1 MKFKETN
8 REECGI
14 ITDGDI
20 HELPVHR
27 SYLWGKNKRIFIS
40 HVLAKILLCFSV
52 LPAGIQPEL
61 SPPKADTFISVSS
74 SVGFQKIRVTRGC
87 ETQERRK
94 DKPTNKKMPEPTLV
108 KSFPRRS
115 TAECQLGD
123 MFPQDK

>member
-20 HELPVHR
+20 HELPVHP

-40 HVLAKILLCFSV
+40 HVLAKIVLWFSV

-61 SPPKADTFISVSS
+61 SPPRQTLSS
-74 SVGFQKIRVTRGC
+74 LCRVLSDSRESG
-87 ETQERRK
+87 
-94 DKPTNKKMPEPTLV
+94 
-108 KSFPRRS
+108 
-115 TAECQLGD
+115 
-123 MFPQDK
+123 